1 MKSRSGTQSRPS
13 GCWQSQ
19 QTAKVMRKP
28 AGQESKSAGKGS
40 CLNASDR
47 RVQVQLT
54 QEAKIVPGFPS
65 YSGNFCIC
73 RLCLRSDGVTN
84 PGPVQVV
91 KHLQENARGR
101 EALSHF
107 YRTRRTYGAGQF
119 LRPESPLSRAKIVFL
134 QFLLT
139 SRSGTCEN

>member
-1 MKSRSGTQSRPS
+1 MKSRAGTQSRPS

-40 CLNASDR
+40 CLNANDR

-65 YSGNFCIC
+65 YSGNFCVC

-91 KHLQENARGR
+91 KPPSR
-101 EALSHF
+101 ERERAEGPFALLSYPAHIW
-107 YRTRRTYGAGQF
+107 
-119 LRPESPLSRAKIVFL
+119 SRAIFASGRSVAQNENRFL
-134 QFLLT
+134 AIFAYIAQ
-139 SRSGTCEN
+139 RHV